1 MYRLSKLGVIGVK
14 EMKIFTLNIFY
25 MIMPK
30 KLSWPPRSVMI
41 DFQNPKYYLH
51 SIWRMV
57 RCNIIYFGRWESDF
71 KITFFYRTALD
82 DSEGSRPEM
91 FLGKGVLKI
100 CHKFTRKHPYRSAI
114 SKKLQSDFIK
124 VTLQHRCSLVN
135 LLNIFRTS
143 FYKNNYEGLLLQ
155 RNQFI
160 SDWFQG
166 YWRYHHCKILRLNQV
181 LLLCIRRYFGNKT
194 GNRHQSE
201 SIARR
206 CSALSLKIS

>member
-1 MYRLSKLGVIGVK
+1 MYRLSKLGVIGVT

-25 MIMPK
+25 MNMPK

-57 RCNIIYFGRWESDF
+57 RCNIMYFGRWESDF

-124 VTLQHRCSLVN
+124 VTLQHGCSLVN

-143 FYKNNYEGLLLQ
+143 FYKNTYEGLLLTTASAEEPIYF
-155 RNQFI
+155 RLI
-160 SDWFQG
+160 S
-166 YWRYHHCKILRLNQV
+166 RL
-181 LLLCIRRYFGNKT
+181 LMI
-194 GNRHQSE
+194 S
-201 SIARR
+201 
-206 CSALSLKIS
+206 SL